1 MDPPFFSPPLPLPR
15 SSTPSPWEEATRR
28 RRRRRKKGKREE
40 ESERGEGKIRQE
52 RDFEGE
58 YERNCHIWGHTS
70 LDETWMKK
78 KETISLFEL
87 VQFSISFPY
96 PSFTFVLIQSHSLHA
111 IYPIFPFLFPLILE
125 QGKPSSDRIVH
136 ARADQSHLLRR
147 SVTEHVTS
155 VHLVRVPT
163 ASRCQPRR
171 SGTGRDA
178 CPLPPLLLSLY
189 PNETKRSDRTGR
201 ALETHPPSSPT
212 QSRASTKLLLLITLT
227 LYIIHFFLSPFLP
240 FPRFLQFL
248 LARRKNSSR

>member
-1 MDPPFFSPPLPLPR
+1 
-15 SSTPSPWEEATRR
+15 
-28 RRRRRKKGKREE
+28 
-40 ESERGEGKIRQE
+40 
-52 RDFEGE
+52 
-58 YERNCHIWGHTS
+58 
-70 LDETWMKK
+70 MKK

-178 CPLPPLLLSLY
+178 CPLPPLLSSLY

-227 LYIIHFFLSPFLP
+227 LYIIHFFLSLSLAISSVPI
-240 FPRFLQFL
+240 RFL

>member
-1 MDPPFFSPPLPLPR
+1 
-15 SSTPSPWEEATRR
+15 
-28 RRRRRKKGKREE
+28 
-40 ESERGEGKIRQE
+40 
-52 RDFEGE
+52 
-58 YERNCHIWGHTS
+58 
-70 LDETWMKK
+70 MKK

-111 IYPIFPFLFPLILE
+111 IYPIFLFPLILE

-178 CPLPPLLLSLY
+178 CPLPPLPFLSSLY

-227 LYIIHFFLSPFLP
+227 LYIIHFFLSLSLAISSVPI
-240 FPRFLQFL
+240 RFL

>member
-87 VQFSISFPY
+87 VQFFISLVYFRFNPIPLSPRYLSNLPVSFSPHPRAREAFLRSNRARACGPIAFIKAQCHRTRYLRPPCTRTYSLEVSAASIGNRSRRVSP
-96 PSFTFVLIQSHSLHA
+96 PSA
-111 IYPIFPFLFPLILE
+111 PLILV
-125 QGKPSSDRIVH
+125 S
-136 ARADQSHLLRR
+136 
-147 SVTEHVTS
+147 
-155 VHLVRVPT
+155 
-163 ASRCQPRR
+163 
-171 SGTGRDA
+171 
-178 CPLPPLLLSLY
+178 
-189 PNETKRSDRTGR
+189 
-201 ALETHPPSSPT
+201 
-212 QSRASTKLLLLITLT
+212 
-227 LYIIHFFLSPFLP
+227 
-240 FPRFLQFL
+240 
-248 LARRKNSSR
+248 

>member
-1 MDPPFFSPPLPLPR
+1 
-15 SSTPSPWEEATRR
+15 
-28 RRRRRKKGKREE
+28 
-40 ESERGEGKIRQE
+40 
-52 RDFEGE
+52 
-58 YERNCHIWGHTS
+58 
-70 LDETWMKK
+70 MKK

-178 CPLPPLLLSLY
+178 CPLPPSPSSHPCILTRQNEAIEPVERSRRIHLLLP
-189 PNETKRSDRTGR
+189 PNL
-201 ALETHPPSSPT
+201 AL
-212 QSRASTKLLLLITLT
+212 
-227 LYIIHFFLSPFLP
+227 
-240 FPRFLQFL
+240 PRNCFC
-248 LARRKNSSR
+248 S